1 MKQVAKILFGL
12 LLVVS
17 VLFVG
22 QRGVSKVRAVACQDI
37 SNLGERI
44 NCYETEIS
52 RLSSQSK
59 TLSNQ
64 IAQFDAQI
72 RLTTLKISQTED
84 QIALLGGRIDRLE
97 GSLDALTQAYS
108 TRTVETYKM
117 IRVGDPLL
125 ILISAP
131 DLNEAVS
138 RFSYLKK
145 IQESDRDLLNR
156 LQTAQ
161 TSYQGQK
168 TDQEKLQTQLTTQKA
183 NLNSQKKAKN
193 ALLTQTT
200 SDEKKYQQLLAQAYA
215 EKAAVDAALIAGTKV
230 GPVKRGDPIALVG
243 NSGYPSCS
251 TGKHLHFEIRK
262 GSTWTDPSQYVSSH
276 QLVNCQDYNCGTG
289 IPPNYVTLGSGSWDW
304 PIGDPIYLTQFYG
317 HTPFSWR
324 YAYSGQ
330 IHTGYDLVPKSSDV
344 VRAPADGDLFRS
356 AELCGSSVINIAY
369 IEHGSDVI
377 SLYLHVQ

>member
-1 MKQVAKILFGL
+1 MKQIVKVF
-12 LLVVS
+12 LVVF
-17 VLFVG
+17 LFASIAFFG
-22 QRGVSKVRAVACQDI
+22 KWGVSKVLAEACQDKTDL
-37 SNLGERI
+37 SERI
-44 NCYETEIS
+44 NCYQNEIAK
-52 RLSSQSK
+52 LSSQSK

-72 RLTTLKISQTED
+72 RLATLKISQTEE
-84 QIALLGGRIDRLE
+84 QITLLGGRIDRLE

-108 TRTVETYKM
+108 SRTVETYKM
-117 IRVGDPLL
+117 IRVGDPIL

-131 DLNEAVS
+131 DLNEAVA
-138 RFSYLKK
+138 RFNYLKK

-168 TDQEKLQTQLTTQKA
+168 TDQEKLQAQLTTQKA
-183 NLNSQKKAKN
+183 NLDSQKKAKN
-193 ALLTQTT
+193 QLLTQTT
-200 SDEKKYQQLLAQAYA
+200 NDEKKYQQLLAQAYA

-230 GPVKRGDPIALVG
+230 GPVKKGDPIALVG
-243 NSGYPSCS
+243 NTGYPSCS
-251 TGKHLHFEIRK
+251 TGKHLHFEVRK
-262 GSTWTDPSQYVSSH
+262 GGTWTDPSQYVNSH
-276 QLVNCQDYNCGTG
+276 QVVNCQDYTCGTG
-289 IPPNYVTLGSGSWDW
+289 ISPNYVTLGSGSWDW
-304 PIGDPIYLTQFYG
+304 PISDPIYLTQFYG

-344 VRAPADGDLFRS
+344 IRAPADGDLFRS

-369 IEHGSDVI
+369 IEHGNDVI